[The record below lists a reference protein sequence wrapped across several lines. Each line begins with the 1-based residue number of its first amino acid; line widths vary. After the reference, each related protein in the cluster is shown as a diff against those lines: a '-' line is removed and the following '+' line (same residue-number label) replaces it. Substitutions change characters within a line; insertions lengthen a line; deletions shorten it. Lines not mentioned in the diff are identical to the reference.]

1 VIHRLSA
8 RFAVFIFAGIPIGY
22 LTFEC
27 YRLQAGDAFLRGRMA
42 CENTRSASALRGLTI
57 NMWDVA
63 GDDSG
68 MGTSR
73 MPICSLR
80 RALASAND
88 LRQMG
93 LPMAVSIWVRQVGK
107 RVTLVWFISFT
118 SERAGCAAGKRK
130 DLYPQHG
137 EMSWIKVLQIS
148 TWCRNPAS
156 GQKLCRNDE

>member
-1 VIHRLSA
+1 MRSSVGRWLAKIPRSVLALS
-8 RFAVFIFAGIPIGY
+8 
-22 LTFEC
+22 
-27 YRLQAGDAFLRGRMA
+27 
-42 CENTRSASALRGLTI
+42 GLTI

-63 GDDSG
+63 GDG

-73 MPICSLR
+73 MPIWILR
-80 RALASAND
+80 RASVRAN
-88 LRQMG
+88 G
-93 LPMAVSIWVRQVGK
+93 LPQLEVPMAVSIRVRQVGR

-137 EMSWIKVLQIS
+137 DMSWIKVLQIS

-156 GQKLCRNDE
+156 GQ